1 MYLIDDDDD
10 RNYRVV
16 QMEQILLQIFL
27 YHEYNVDEQVKH
39 DQHHHNPKQISNL
52 FLLLLLRKN
61 NFVVNKTVFN
71 IKFFNRTKFLKIISK
86 KTFIMLM

>member
-39 DQHHHNPKQISNL
+39 DQHHHNPKQIFNL
-52 FLLLLLRKN
+52 F
-61 NFVVNKTVFN
+61 FYYY
-71 IKFFNRTKFLKIISK
+71 
-86 KTFIMLM
+86 